1 MKENKKFIVTCDSA
15 CDMPKEFID
24 SLGAYVIPFEYTG
37 KVGDDV
43 ELYTDTMNANDY
55 KEFYNQMRKGTVF
68 KTSQIN
74 VDRYLEFFTSL
85 KNLNLPILHISLCNA
100 LSNTIENAQYV
111 AKELAKDGMEIH
123 VVDSKIASLGIGLLV
138 CKACKLRDEGKD
150 INEAENAIIY
160 TSDHLGVYYTTNTL
174 TYFARGGRLSKTTSL
189 IASLLSIN
197 VILDCDKNGALR
209 TIQKCHGRNKAK
221 QYILKHI
228 KENALDPKNQVIY
241 VCASDCKDES
251 VQYAAE
257 LVKEVGFKYYC
268 MTDMGP
274 IIGAHTGP
282 GLIAVFYETK
292 ENVR

>member
-1 MKENKKFIVTCDSA
+1 MVENKKFIVTCDSA
-15 CDMPKEFID
+15 CDMSKEFID

-37 KVGDDV
+37 KVGNDV

-55 KEFYNQMRKGTVF
+55 KEFYNQMRKGTIF

-85 KNLNLPILHISLCNA
+85 KDLNLPILHISLCNA
-100 LSNTIENAQYV
+100 LSNTIENTQFV
-111 AKELAKDGMEIH
+111 AKELAKDGMDIH
-123 VVDSKIASLGIGLLV
+123 VIDSKIASLGIGLLI
-138 CKACKLRDEGKD
+138 CKACKLRDNGID
-150 INEAENAIIY
+150 IDEAEKEIVDTTNR
-160 TSDHLGVYYTTNTL
+160 LGVYYTTNTL

-197 VILDCDKNGALR
+197 VILDCDKDGSLR

-221 QYILKHI
+221 QYIINHI
-228 KENALDPKNQVIY
+228 KDNALDPKNQVIY

-251 VQYAAE
+251 VKFAAE

-274 IIGAHTGP
+274 IIGAHAGP
-282 GLIAVFYETK
+282 GLIAVFFETK

>member
-1 MKENKKFIVTCDSA
+1 MVENKKFIVTCDSA
-15 CDMPKEFID
+15 CDMSKEFID

-37 KVGDDV
+37 KVGNNV

-55 KEFYNQMRKGTVF
+55 KEFYNQMRKGTIF

-85 KNLNLPILHISLCNA
+85 KDLNLPILHISLCNA
-100 LSNTIENAQYV
+100 LSNTIENAQFV
-111 AKELAKDGMEIH
+111 AKELAKDGMNIH
-123 VVDSKIASLGIGLLV
+123 VVDSKIASLGIGLLI
-138 CKACKLRDEGKD
+138 CKACKLRDNGID
-150 INEAENAIIY
+150 IDEAEKEIVDTTNR
-160 TSDHLGVYYTTNTL
+160 LGVYYTTNTL

-197 VILDCDKNGALR
+197 VILDCDKDGSLR

-221 QYILKHI
+221 QYIINHI
-228 KENALDPKNQVIY
+228 KDNALDPKNQVIY

-251 VQYAAE
+251 VKFAAE

-274 IIGAHTGP
+274 IIGAHAGP
-282 GLIAVFYETK
+282 GLIAVFFETK

>member
-1 MKENKKFIVTCDSA
+1 
-15 CDMPKEFID
+15 
-24 SLGAYVIPFEYTG
+24 
-37 KVGDDV
+37 
-43 ELYTDTMNANDY
+43 
-55 KEFYNQMRKGTVF
+55 
-68 KTSQIN
+68 
-74 VDRYLEFFTSL
+74 
-85 KNLNLPILHISLCNA
+85 
-100 LSNTIENAQYV
+100 
-111 AKELAKDGMEIH
+111 MEIH

-150 INEAENAIIY
+150 INEAESIVVN
-160 TSDHLGVYYTTNTL
+160 TSNHLGVYYTTNTL

-221 QYILKHI
+221 QYILNHI

-274 IIGAHTGP
+274 IIGAHAGP